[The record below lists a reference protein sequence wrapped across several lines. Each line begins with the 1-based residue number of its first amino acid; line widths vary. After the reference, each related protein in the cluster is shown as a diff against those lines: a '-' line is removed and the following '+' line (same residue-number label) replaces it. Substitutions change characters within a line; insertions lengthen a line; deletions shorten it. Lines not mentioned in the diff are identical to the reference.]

1 MKLTLELTKKE
12 LYDYDIFYEASKQ
25 IADEYK
31 NRQEFL
37 DDLEAI
43 INRIIRD
50 AFEFSCERE
59 IIIDGFYLNQFLTR
73 NKTEITDFFKDEY
86 GMIFTEDIEEADCC
100 LNCAEV
106 HDKKLNSEQKLWC
119 SKFSRW
125 VKPINHCKNWK

>member
-1 MKLTLELTKKE
+1 MFFFKAAFDFFKK
-12 LYDYDIFYEASKQ
+12 
-25 IADEYK
+25 
-31 NRQEFL
+31 L
-37 DDLEAI
+37 DDLTYLADEA
-43 INRIIRD
+43 
-50 AFEFSCERE
+50 
-59 IIIDGFYLNQFLTR
+59 Y
-73 NKTEITDFFKDEY
+73 FFKDEY